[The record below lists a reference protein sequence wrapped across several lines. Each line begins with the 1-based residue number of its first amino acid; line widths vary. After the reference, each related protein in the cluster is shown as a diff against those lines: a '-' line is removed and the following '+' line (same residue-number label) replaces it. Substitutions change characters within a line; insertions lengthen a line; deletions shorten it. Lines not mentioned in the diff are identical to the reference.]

1 MLRYG
6 YKLEFVEEFFM
17 LVIIFFY
24 LKIKSNKAKWSC

>member
-17 LVIIFFY
+17 LVIIFL